1 MDLQDFIEEKKINR
15 IIFSKNLSNLE
26 NIVNKKFKFNNDLS
40 NIIYFG
46 VYSKEDIDILNSL
59 GGNKYILFKNADVDI
74 LFSDKELKEE
84 FDKID
89 NKYILCSSENICCR
103 LKYYGYCDYINI
115 KINLVDNEIFKSVEN
130 KGNSIFINNGINN
143 NKPYYYG
150 KKIID
155 ELVERNPNYNYIY
168 SNELDISYDK
178 MIEIYKK
185 CFIGLR
191 VSNGEGLYLMEN
203 EMYSMGIKTINN
215 NSVNG
220 LKWKNVED
228 IESIIKN
235 EYLKIIDNERIM
247 KYNFFKKGYEIKKN
261 YNNSNLEYFMNS
273 IQFFNMKDKLIELYN
288 NNISKVKEDNYVINE
303 NKISISIIMSHRNRP
318 DLLLLTLLKLNSSI
332 FNNFEVVIVDD
343 RSEKHLK
350 PNFIDE
356 LYFNYP
362 IKLITIEN
370 EDIEDIVCS
379 SYVYNLAF
387 KNSIGDIIIIQNPEC
402 LHFGDIP
409 DYVSNNFNYDD
420 YLCFPCY
427 SSNTKDINNYIINNE
442 INIIDIDKKL
452 DEQNIDEKYG
462 FNFPRWYQH
471 KDISNRCLHFCT
483 VISRNYFEMIDGF
496 SEEYN
501 NGFCFED
508 DDLIFKIRNILKLNV
523 ISLDTNKNIGVVHM
537 FHGRN
542 KFVNIP
548 SYNGEDYD
556 LLATKEKYLLNENIF
571 NYKKRNN
578 NEISCPKI
586 FHYYWDDFRKFT
598 FMNLYSLKT
607 SKHYHPDYI
616 HIIWCPINIY
626 DKITWNEFCHKE
638 DVEYDNN
645 FMNEIK
651 ELNVK
656 IIKIDISLF
665 LNIDNEISEIHKS
678 DLFRYKILNTFGGI
692 WSDLDI
698 VYIKKITDMINFDFT
713 NILFK
718 CYAEKHNIY
727 YYPIGL
733 LLSKRKNNFYSNLLN
748 IIMIKFFDLNRY
760 QCIGSEMFN
769 KLFNKKKYDD
779 VTFLNEEIYMNYI
792 WTEINN
798 LFINYENNIKN
809 ICNSIGFH
817 WFNGSDIT
825 KKYLKEIKTNIP
837 DKFNGIIFKEKHK
850 FLTKKTSIEYFNITV
865 DKWAY
870 FYKNKM
876 DYYLNIYKN
885 KFNINI
891 NEIKI
896 GKYMNYKFDYF
907 DYFELNNVISKIY
920 LIDELAYFMIINKY
934 IISDEK
940 IKNNI
945 IKFIKNTNYVIFLSE
960 LFESNKLKTIGSKL
974 YNTEISIKF
983 IKNANKI
990 MLCNTRNINY
1000 LIEND
1005 IKNNIIYFPP
1015 YGYSEIFKINNKLK
1029 KIDLLIYGNI
1039 LDTFTHRNIY
1049 LEKINIFSKK
1059 NNINCVIRDN
1069 LFGEEKNLILDETKI
1084 VIHIPSHEK
1093 LHSMP
1098 WAKINEL
1105 MAKKVFFIIEENEE
1119 LHIKNLNNIIIS
1131 YKNYD
1136 DLKNKI
1142 KFYLENEDERN
1153 IICEKCYK
1161 YIVKNFDIEKLLKS
1175 FII

>member
-1 MDLQDFIEEKKINR
+1 MNLQHFVKEKKINR
-15 IIFSKNLSNLE
+15 IIFSKNVSNLE
-26 NIVNKKFKFNNDLS
+26 NIINKKYNFYDNLS
-40 NIIYFG
+40 NNIIYFG
-46 VYSKEDIDILNSL
+46 VYSKEDIDILHSL
-59 GGNKYILFKNADVDI
+59 KENKYILFKNVDIDI
-74 LFSDKELKEE
+74 LFSDKKLKEY
-84 FDKID
+84 FDEVN
-89 NKYILCSSENICCR
+89 NKYILSCSQNVSDR
-103 LKYYGYCDYINI
+103 LKHYGYYDYIDI
-115 KINLVDNEIFKSVEN
+115 EIDLVDNEIFKNVEN
-130 KGNSIFINNGINN
+130 KGNSIFINNGFNK

-150 KKIID
+150 KNIID

-191 VSNGEGLYLMEN
+191 VSNGEGLCLMEN

-220 LKWKNVED
+220 LKWKSVED
-228 IESIIKN
+228 IETIIKN

-247 KYNFFKKGYEIKKN
+247 KYNFFKKGYKIKKN
-261 YNNSNLEYFMNS
+261 YNDSNLEYFINS
-273 IQFFNMKDKLIELYN
+273 IQFFNIKDKLIELYN

-303 NKISISIIMSHRNRP
+303 HTISISIIMSHRNRP
-318 DLLLLTLLKLNSSI
+318 DLLLLTLLKLNNSI

-356 LYFNYP
+356 LRFNYP
-362 IKLITIEN
+362 IKLISIEN

-427 SSNTKDINNYIINNE
+427 SSNTKDINDYIINNK
-442 INIIDIDKKL
+442 INIIDIDKNL
-452 DEQNIDEKYG
+452 DEKNIDEKYG
-462 FNFPRWYQH
+462 VNFPRWYQH

-508 DDLIFKIRNILKLNV
+508 DDLIFKIKNILKLNV

-645 FMNEIK
+645 FMDEIK
-651 ELNVK
+651 ELNIK

-698 VYIKKITDMINFDFT
+698 VYIKKITDVINFDFT

-718 CYAEKHNIY
+718 CFHPIYKNII

-748 IIMIKFFDLNRY
+748 IVIIKFFDSNRY
-760 QCIGSEMFN
+760 QCIGSEMF
-769 KLFNKKKYDD
+769 KILFESKKYLD
-779 VTFLNEEIYMNYI
+779 VILLDETIYMNYI
-792 WTEINN
+792 WCNINE
-798 LFINYENNIKN
+798 LFIGYTENIKDLDN
-809 ICNSIGFH
+809 TIGFH
-817 WFNGSDIT
+817 WFNGSNET
-825 KKYLKEIKTNIP
+825 KKYLKEIKYNIP
-837 DKFNGIIFKEKHK
+837 EKFEGIIFKEKNK
-850 FLTKKTSIEYFNITV
+850 FINKYKEIKYYNIDV
-865 DKWAY
+865 DNWAY

-876 DYYLNIYKN
+876 NYYLNICKN
-885 KFNINI
+885 KFNI
-891 NEIKI
+891 KI
-896 GKYMNYKFDYF
+896 SKIDVGKYMNNTDY
-907 DYFELNNVISKIY
+907 DIIEENENTL
-920 LIDELAYFMIINKY
+920 LIFDELAYFNIFYKY
-934 IISDEK
+934 IKSDK
-940 IKNNI
+940 DNKLYILDYL
-945 IKFIKNTNYVIFLSE
+945 KNTNYILFFTE
-960 LFESNKLKTIGSKL
+960 LFENKELKTIGCYFYDKDF
-974 YNTEISIKF
+974 SINF
-983 IKNANKI
+983 FKNANKL

-1015 YGYSEIFKINNKLK
+1015 FGYNEIFKINNKSK
-1029 KIDLLIYGNI
+1029 KNDLLIYGNI
-1039 LDTFTHRNIY
+1039 LDTFTHRNTY
-1049 LEKINIFSKK
+1049 LEKIKFFSKE
-1059 NNINCVIRDN
+1059 NNINCIIRDD

-1136 DLKNKI
+1136 DLQNKI
-1142 KFYLENEDERN
+1142 IFYLENENERN
-1153 IICEKCYK
+1153 KICEKCYK
-1161 YIVKNFDIEKLLKS
+1161 YIIENFNIEKLFKS